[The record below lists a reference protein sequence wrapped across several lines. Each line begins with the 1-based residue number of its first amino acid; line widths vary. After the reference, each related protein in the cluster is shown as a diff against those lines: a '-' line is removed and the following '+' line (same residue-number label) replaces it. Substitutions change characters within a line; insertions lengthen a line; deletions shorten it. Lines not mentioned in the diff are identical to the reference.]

1 MGNEDLIVIVNKKAY
16 LIKGTEYDNRNHAV
30 HLAMLK
36 HDEEQLEI
44 DRLRH
49 DSKTKILLPEADPS
63 WFTEEIETIGVY
75 SV

>member
-1 MGNEDLIVIVNKKAY
+1 MGNPDLIITVNKKAY

-30 HLAMLK
+30 QMAMLK

-49 DSKTKILLPEADPS
+49 DPKTKILLPEADPS
-63 WFTEEIETIGVY
+63 WFPEEIETIRIYWV
-75 SV
+75 